1 MQSAKHNGG
10 IQEQLGEKILAL
22 SSMNGQLIEI
32 PVPYMYI
39 YLSVTLRFYFCQ
51 SNKKDLHGMSQSIAT
66 KR

>member
-1 MQSAKHNGG
+1 MQSTKHNGG

-32 PVPYMYI
+32 PVPYI
-39 YLSVTLRFYFCQ
+39 YLSVTLRFYFYQ

>member
-1 MQSAKHNGG
+1 MQSIKHNGG

-32 PVPYMYI
+32 PVPHI